1 MKSLFT
7 IVLLTIC
14 SINLFASS
22 PVKPDNTYSF
32 DNVFFEDCDNMIL
45 YIDFEGIYDHIESVT
60 LYKGKKEVFHDNV
73 DTVPDNAI
81 YELELDNKKK
91 GKYTIELVTDQNIK
105 IRKQIKI
112 SSNSIL

>member
-1 MKSLFT
+1 MKSVIA
-7 IVLLTIC
+7 IVMMTIC
-14 SINLFASS
+14 TLNLFASN

-45 YIDFEGIYDHIESVT
+45 YIDFEGIYDHIESIT
-60 LYKGKKEVFHDNV
+60 LYKGKKEVFYDNV
-73 DTVPDNAI
+73 DEVPDNAI
-81 YELELDNKKK
+81 YELELNDKKK
-91 GKYTIELVTDQNIK
+91 GKYTIELVTDKNIK